1 MSRLPF
7 TIVPTEQRS
16 QRFDVIGL
24 ALGLAYLAV
33 ALAFGIVLG
42 VCLLD

>member
-7 TIVPTEQRS
+7 TQPDAPS

-24 ALGLAYLAV
+24 ALGLAYLGVAFAV
-33 ALAFGIVLG
+33 GLVLAPFIL
-42 VCLLD
+42 